1 MTLTIMLAVHCKK
14 SEPADLK
21 PALVEYAA
29 SDAADDLE
37 EVMRLRANI
46 LNQTGSLQV
55 QADNLAK
62 YYRLLT
68 LMESRFPVSHS
79 AGHARVEFAWFDA
92 FRPQK
97 RAEQASLHFEKAAIA
112 FNLGAVQSQLALAC
126 DRKTDAGLK
135 ESAKLFQVEQPRPLD
150 LTPES
155 ASMLEKLMLAQ
166 AQECVLEKAIADK
179 KASGVVARLAKQCA
193 VFYRE
198 CATLLA
204 ASPLNQHFDR
214 SWLAHA
220 TVKALMYEV
229 EATIQNS
236 AALRDADE
244 FAGVAK
250 EIARLRASQVTLAQ
264 ARAEAKNASKDLQ
277 DNVAYKEEQVAKRL
291 AQAERENATVYL
303 QARRW
308 TAGAIRVLCPLDR
321 IPNKVDLPAI
331 TSLLICSHHALIIT
345 PNAATPPPQRIPNEV
360 DLPAIVPAPLVKP
373 TPPAGLKPTADE
385 QQTMFTSVVPDSS
398 AKALSKYSDMVD
410 TLIRDQVHK
419 LNGASDDARLRL
431 REWELPEA
439 LQALE
444 AASVSALPDAV
455 RVELEEIQSGGGL
468 GHLQEVSQQ
477 IRELRGACLE
487 ELDQVEGDLDA
498 EQKEDDDLRAH
509 YGPRWKRPP
518 SSQLTK
524 SMRDKLNGYRGN
536 LMQAGDS
543 DKRLQEKLAAEA
555 AAFAALDPE
564 AAATQMPKMQAPMLS
579 VDNMEPAAA
588 VATLRRALDGL
599 NTLGT
604 QRAALEEALKDRK
617 NKDNILPKLL
627 GGGDTPDEVFKT
639 ELKKY
644 DDLVM
649 EVDNNVSKSAQL
661 LDVVSANVGI
671 FKNNY
676 GYQEWRRACEG
687 AASGV
692 RASARTYK
700 DLRDNLGEGL
710 RFYMGLQ
717 DAIRTLRQ
725 QVGDHVMTR
734 RIQRDDLI
742 EDLRKQAAEEADRA
756 AAQLAAMNM
765 QQAQQAHQAHQ
776 APPPPPIGSAP
787 SYGSGSYPPP
797 AVGAPGAP
805 YDGSQGGSAPVLTHS
820 GSGQYMPPPQGGTP
834 PPPPPGPGY
843 GAPPPQQQPQGG
855 YYQPAPQQQYSQQ
868 YPQYQTYSAPPP
880 PQQPYGAPM
889 QQQNSGS
896 WAPPPQ
902 YGQQQQQYAP
912 PPQYQQQQGYAQP
925 NYAQQPPPPPPG
937 QQQQQPG
944 QGPPTQPQQHG
955 NPIGQFFGSVFG
967 R

>member
-1 MTLTIMLAVHCKK
+1 MPLTIMLAVHSKK
-14 SEPADLK
+14 SEPADFK
-21 PALVEYAA
+21 PALVEYVRESYGQQAA
-29 SDAADDLE
+29 SDASEDLE

-135 ESAKLFQVEQPRPLD
+135 ESAKLFQESAGTYAYLRDVACLKVEQPRPLD

-179 KASGVVARLAKQCA
+179 KAPGVVARLAKQCA

-198 CATLLA
+198 CSALLA

-244 FAGVAK
+244 FGGVAK

-303 QARRW
+303 
-308 TAGAIRVLCPLDR
+308 
-321 IPNKVDLPAI
+321 
-331 TSLLICSHHALIIT
+331 
-345 PNAATPPPQRIPNEV
+345 QRIPNEV

-410 TLIRDQVHK
+410 TLIRQQLHK

-444 AASVSALPDAV
+444 AASVAALPDAV
-455 RVELEEIQSGGGL
+455 RVELEEIQSSGGL

-487 ELDQVEGDLDA
+487 ELDQVESDLDA

-536 LMQAGDS
+536 LMQAGES
-543 DKRLQEKLAAEA
+543 DQRLQEKLAAEA

-599 NTLGT
+599 STLGT

-627 GGGDTPDEVFKT
+627 GGGDAPDEVFKA

-649 EVDNNVSKSAQL
+649 EVDNNASKSAQL
-661 LDVVSANVGI
+661 LDVIAANVGV

-676 GYQEWRRACEG
+676 GYQEWRRSCEG
-687 AASGV
+687 AASGI
-692 RASARTYK
+692 RSSARTYK

-717 DAIRTLRQ
+717 DAIKTLRQ

-742 EDLRKQAAEEADRA
+742 EDLRKQAADEADRA

-765 QQAQQAHQAHQ
+765 QQAQQAP
-776 APPPPPIGSAP
+776 PPPPPIGSAP
-787 SYGSGSYPPP
+787 SFGSGSYPPP
-797 AVGAPGAP
+797 ATGAPGAP
-805 YDGSQGGSAPVLTHS
+805 YDASQGASAPVLTHS
-820 GSGQYMPPPQGGTP
+820 NSGQYAPPPLPQGGGP
-834 PPPPPGPGY
+834 PPPPPSY
-843 GAPPPQQQPQGG
+843 GAPPPPQQPQGG

-868 YPQYQTYSAPPP
+868 YPQYQTYSGA
-880 PQQPYGAPM
+880 PQQPYGPPM
-889 QQQNSGS
+889 QQQSSGG
-896 WAPPPQ
+896 WAPPPP
-902 YGQQQQQYAP
+902 YGQQQAYAP
-912 PPQYQQQQGYAQP
+912 QPQYQQQQGYAPP
-925 NYAQQPPPPPPG
+925 NYAQQPPPPPPQ

-944 QGPPTQPQQHG
+944 QAPPTQPHQQG